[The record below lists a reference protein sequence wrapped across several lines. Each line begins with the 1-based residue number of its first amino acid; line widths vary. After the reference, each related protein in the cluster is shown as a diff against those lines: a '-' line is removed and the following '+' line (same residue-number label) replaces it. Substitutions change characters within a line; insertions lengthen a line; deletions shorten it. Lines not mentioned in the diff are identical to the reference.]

1 MKKKIKINVVLLGL
15 LIAGVWLFGY
25 LSKSPIINEVEVIKE
40 VVITDTI
47 YQDKIV
53 EEIVYVPKYIT
64 KIKRDT
70 VKVEVIKEIVT
81 DKPVN
86 VLKEVYVDKVVSQ
99 NIEVPVNE
107 SKLFLGLGFQ
117 YDLDNYFSGADIRL
131 MHKTPKD
138 KVFSLDVGFRNDLLD
153 SETGIGELRPYVG
166 ASMYFRIDK
175 R

>member
-64 KIKRDT
+64 KIK
-70 VKVEVIKEIVT
+70 
-81 DKPVN
+81 
-86 VLKEVYVDKVVSQ
+86 
-99 NIEVPVNE
+99 
-107 SKLFLGLGFQ
+107 GG
-117 YDLDNYFSGADIRL
+117 
-131 MHKTPKD
+131 
-138 KVFSLDVGFRNDLLD
+138 
-153 SETGIGELRPYVG
+153 
-166 ASMYFRIDK
+166 
-175 R
+175 